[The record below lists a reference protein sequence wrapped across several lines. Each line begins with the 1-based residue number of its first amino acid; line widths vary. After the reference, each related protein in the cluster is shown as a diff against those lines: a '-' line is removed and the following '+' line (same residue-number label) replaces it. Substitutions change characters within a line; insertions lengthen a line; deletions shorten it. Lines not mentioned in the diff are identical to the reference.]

1 MRGDQRLT
9 GGRDV
14 PGFGYAHGCP
24 RKIHDGIGI
33 ASSYQVGNPGAIKA
47 RRDPADRPTTGRDRC
62 LLGRRGDFRHSA
74 AAGGRGQPRPNHW
87 TAEDFRGHHC
97 KHLEESR
104 RLRPASTEQ
113 AMTRPPK
120 RSMFAGDG
128 VAAPLQHATFRRIWL
143 ASLLS
148 NLGLLIQAVG
158 AAWAMT
164 QMTSSA
170 DKVALVQT
178 ALMLPVML
186 ISMPAGAI
194 ADMYDR
200 RIVALISLAI
210 ALSGATALTVLAWLG
225 LVTPETLLALCFVV
239 GSGMALFGPAWQ
251 SSVTEQVP
259 PETLPS
265 AVALNGI
272 SYNIARSFG
281 PAIGGIVVAAA
292 GAVAAFA
299 ANAVLYLPLLIV
311 LFLWR
316 RTSQPSRLPRERLNR
331 AIVSGVRY
339 IANSPA
345 IKIVLTR
352 TLVTGLIGGSVSA
365 LMPLVARDLLHGGAQ
380 TYGIMLGA
388 FGMGAVIGALNITEV
403 RKRMSGEAAIRACA
417 LSMGGAI
424 AAVALSREPVLTAA
438 ALVIAGAVW
447 MLAVALFNI
456 GVQLSAPRWVAGRSL
471 AAFQASIAG
480 GIAIGSW
487 GWGRLTDA
495 VGVEAALLV
504 SAALMLAS
512 PLLGLWLQMPRIGAR
527 NEDAEVLADP
537 EVQLSLTARSG
548 PLVVEIEYR
557 VAQDNARAFHN
568 VMQEVQLSRQRN
580 GAYGW
585 SIARD
590 IADPELWTERYHCPT
605 WLDYLRQ
612 RNRSTQSERAL
623 HQRAIGFH
631 LGPDP
636 VRVRRMLERPFGS
649 VRWKEDTPDRAVS
662 EVLPVTS
669 SAAGGST

>member
-1 MRGDQRLT
+1 
-9 GGRDV
+9 
-14 PGFGYAHGCP
+14 
-24 RKIHDGIGI
+24 
-33 ASSYQVGNPGAIKA
+33 
-47 RRDPADRPTTGRDRC
+47 
-62 LLGRRGDFRHSA
+62 
-74 AAGGRGQPRPNHW
+74 
-87 TAEDFRGHHC
+87 
-97 KHLEESR
+97 
-104 RLRPASTEQ
+104 
-113 AMTRPPK
+113 MTNSPK
-120 RSMFAGDG
+120 RSKFAADS
-128 VAAPLQHATFRRIWL
+128 VAAPLRHPVFRRIWL
-143 ASLLS
+143 ASLVS
-148 NLGLLIQAVG
+148 NLGLLIQGVG

-164 QMTSSA
+164 QMTSAA

-178 ALMLPVML
+178 ALMLPIML

-200 RIVALISLAI
+200 RIVALVSLSI
-210 ALSGATALTVLAWLG
+210 ALSGATALTVMAWLN
-225 LVTPETLLALCFVV
+225 LVTPEILLIFCFVV
-239 GSGMALFGPAWQ
+239 GSGNALFGPAWQ
-251 SSVTEQVP
+251 SSVSEQVP
-259 PETLPS
+259 AETLPS

-281 PAIGGIVVAAA
+281 PAIGGIIVATA

-299 ANAVLYLPLLIV
+299 ANAIFYIPLLVV

-316 RTSQPSRLPRERLNR
+316 RVSEPSRLPRERLNR
-331 AIVSGVRY
+331 AMVSGVRY
-339 IANSPA
+339 IANSPS
-345 IKIVLTR
+345 IRIVLAR
-352 TLVTGLIGGSVSA
+352 TLVTGVIGGSVMA

-388 FGMGAVIGALNITEV
+388 FGMGAVIGALNIAEL
-403 RKRMSGEAAIRACA
+403 RKRLSGEAAIRACT
-417 LSMGGAI
+417 LSMAGAI

-438 ALVIAGAVW
+438 ALVLAGGVW
-447 MLAVALFNI
+447 MAAVALFNI

-495 VGVEAALLV
+495 AGVETALLV
-504 SAALMLAS
+504 SAALMCAS
-512 PLLGLWLQMPRIGAR
+512 PLLGLWLGMPRVGAR

-537 EVQLSLTARSG
+537 EVRLSLTGRSG

-557 VAQDNARAFHN
+557 VDQENARAFHN

-623 HQRAIGFH
+623 HQRAIDFH

-649 VRWKEDTPDRAVS
+649 VRWKEDTPDRAAS
-662 EVLPVTS
+662 EVLPVAT
-669 SAAGGST
+669 AAGGSA

>member
-1 MRGDQRLT
+1 M
-9 GGRDV
+9 
-14 PGFGYAHGCP
+14 
-24 RKIHDGIGI
+24 
-33 ASSYQVGNPGAIKA
+33 
-47 RRDPADRPTTGRDRC
+47 
-62 LLGRRGDFRHSA
+62 
-74 AAGGRGQPRPNHW
+74 
-87 TAEDFRGHHC
+87 
-97 KHLEESR
+97 
-104 RLRPASTEQ
+104 TE
-113 AMTRPPK
+113 PSK
-120 RSMFAGDG
+120 RQMFAAHG
-128 VAAPLQHATFRRIWL
+128 VAAPLRHTVFRRIWL

-148 NLGLLIQAVG
+148 NLGLLIQGVG

-200 RIVALISLAI
+200 RIVALVSLSI
-210 ALSGATALTVLAWLG
+210 ALVGATALSVLAWLG
-225 LVTPETLLALCFVV
+225 LVTPEVLLAFCFIV

-251 SSVTEQVP
+251 SSVSEQVP
-259 PETLPS
+259 AETLPS

-281 PAIGGIVVAAA
+281 PAIGGIVVATA

-299 ANAVLYLPLLIV
+299 INAVLYIPLLVV

-316 RTSQPSRLPRERLNR
+316 RTSEPSRLPRERLNR

-339 IANSPA
+339 IANSPS
-345 IKIVLTR
+345 IRIVLAR

-388 FGMGAVIGALNITEV
+388 FGMGAVVGALNIGEL
-403 RKRMSGEAAIRACA
+403 RKRMSGEAAVRACTLTMA
-417 LSMGGAI
+417 GAI

-438 ALVIAGAVW
+438 ALVVAGAAW

-495 VGVEAALLV
+495 AGVETALLV
-504 SAALMLAS
+504 SAALMFAS
-512 PLLGLWLQMPRIGAR
+512 PLLGRWLKMPPIDAR
-527 NEDAEVLADP
+527 TEAAELLADP
-537 EVQLSLTARSG
+537 EVRLPLTGRSG

-557 VAQDNARAFHN
+557 VDQENARAFHN

-623 HQRAIGFH
+623 HQRAMDFH
-631 LGPDP
+631 LGPAP

-649 VRWKEDTPDRAVS
+649 VRWKEDTPDRAAS
-662 EVLPVTS
+662 EVLPVAT
-669 SAAGGST
+669 AAGSST

>member
-1 MRGDQRLT
+1 M
-9 GGRDV
+9 
-14 PGFGYAHGCP
+14 
-24 RKIHDGIGI
+24 
-33 ASSYQVGNPGAIKA
+33 
-47 RRDPADRPTTGRDRC
+47 
-62 LLGRRGDFRHSA
+62 
-74 AAGGRGQPRPNHW
+74 
-87 TAEDFRGHHC
+87 
-97 KHLEESR
+97 
-104 RLRPASTEQ
+104 TE
-113 AMTRPPK
+113 PPK
-120 RSMFAGDG
+120 RQMLNADG
-128 VAAPLQHATFRRIWL
+128 ITAPLRHPVFRRIWL

-148 NLGLLIQAVG
+148 NLGILIQGVG

-164 QMTSSA
+164 QMAASA

-194 ADMYDR
+194 ADMHDR
-200 RIVALISLAI
+200 RIVAMVSLSI
-210 ALSGATALTVLAWLG
+210 ALVGATSLTTLAWFSLI
-225 LVTPETLLALCFVV
+225 TPNILLSLCFVV

-251 SSVTEQVP
+251 SSVSEQVP
-259 PETLPS
+259 SETLPA

-281 PAIGGIVVAAA
+281 PAIGGVVVATA

-299 ANAVLYLPLLIV
+299 ANAVLYLPLLTV
-311 LFLWR
+311 LFLWNR
-316 RTSQPSRLPRERLNR
+316 VSEPSRLPREKLSR

-339 IANSPA
+339 ITNSPP

-352 TLVTGLIGGSVSA
+352 TFVTGVIGGSVSA
-365 LMPLVARDLLHGGAQ
+365 LMPLVVRDLLHGGAQ

-388 FGMGAVIGALNITEV
+388 FGMGAVVGALNIGAV
-403 RKRMSGEAAIRACA
+403 RKQMRGESAIRVCA

-424 AAVALSREPVLTAA
+424 GAVGLSREPVLTAA
-438 ALVIAGAVW
+438 ALVVAGAAW

-487 GWGRLTDA
+487 GWGHLTDLA
-495 VGVEAALLV
+495 GVETALLV
-504 SAALMLAS
+504 SAGLMLCS
-512 PLLGLWLQMPRIGAR
+512 PLLGLLLPMPRIGAR
-527 NEDAEVLADP
+527 SEDAEVLADP
-537 EVQLSLTARSG
+537 EVQLQLTARSG

-557 VAQDNARAFHN
+557 VAQESARAFHN
-568 VMQEVQLSRQRN
+568 VMQDVQLSRQRS

-585 SIARD
+585 SLARD

-612 RNRSTQSERAL
+612 RNRATQTERAL
-623 HQRAIGFH
+623 HQQAIAFH
-631 LGPDP
+631 TGSDP
-636 VRVRRMLERPFGS
+636 IRIRRMLERPFGS
-649 VRWKEDTPDRAVS
+649 VRWKEETPDRAAS
-662 EVLPVTS
+662 EVLPVVA
-669 SAAGGST
+669 SAAGSST

>member
-1 MRGDQRLT
+1 MGLEMPDGPAMSATPQHNT
-9 GGRDV
+9 
-14 PGFGYAHGCP
+14 PS
-24 RKIHDGIGI
+24 DGI
-33 ASSYQVGNPGAIKA
+33 
-47 RRDPADRPTTGRDRC
+47 
-62 LLGRRGDFRHSA
+62 
-74 AAGGRGQPRPNHW
+74 
-87 TAEDFRGHHC
+87 
-97 KHLEESR
+97 
-104 RLRPASTEQ
+104 
-113 AMTRPPK
+113 
-120 RSMFAGDG
+120 
-128 VAAPLQHATFRRIWL
+128 AAPLRFPTFRRIWL

-148 NLGLLIQAVG
+148 NLGLMIQSVG

-178 ALMLPVML
+178 ALMLPIML
-186 ISMPAGAI
+186 ISMPAGAV

-200 RIVALISLAI
+200 RKVSLVSLVVSLI
-210 ALSGATALTVLAWLG
+210 GAGALTVLDWTG
-225 LVTPETLLALCFVV
+225 HITPNILLAFCFII

-251 SSVTEQVP
+251 SSVAEQVP
-259 PETLPS
+259 PDVLPS

-281 PAIGGIVVAAA
+281 PAIGGIVVATA

-299 ANAVLYLPLLIV
+299 SNAILYVPLLVV
-311 LFLWR
+311 LLLWR
-316 RTSQPSRLPRERLNR
+316 RNTEASRLPREKLNR
-331 AIVSGVRY
+331 AIVSGIRY
-339 IANSPA
+339 IANSPS

-352 TLVTGLIGGSVSA
+352 TLITGICGGSVSA

-388 FGMGAVIGALNITEV
+388 FGMGAVIGALNIGHV
-403 RKRMSGEAAIRACA
+403 RKHLGSEASIRACA
-417 LSMGGAI
+417 IIMGLAI
-424 AAVALSREPVLTAA
+424 AVVAVSSEPVLTAA
-438 ALVIAGAVW
+438 ALVVAGAVW

-471 AAFQASIAG
+471 AAFQAAISG

-487 GWGRLTDA
+487 GWGFLTDH
-495 VGVEAALLV
+495 VGVELALLA
-504 SAALMLAS
+504 SGAAMFVS
-512 PLLGLWLQMPRIGAR
+512 PLFGLWLQMPPIAAR
-527 NEDAEVLADP
+527 DEENADLLAHP
-537 EVQLSLTARSG
+537 EVRLPLTGRSG

-557 VAQDNARAFHN
+557 VDQENARAFHG
-568 VMQEVQLSRQRN
+568 VMQDVQLSRQRN

-605 WLDYLRQ
+605 WLDFLRQ
-612 RNRSTQSERAL
+612 RNRATQSERAL
-623 HQRAIGFH
+623 YLRAVAFH

-649 VRWKEDTPDRAVS
+649 VRWKDETPDRAAV
-662 EVLPVTS
+662 EVLPVATPAGS
-669 SAAGGST
+669 SG

>member
-1 MRGDQRLT
+1 MTEQPKRL
-9 GGRDV
+9 
-14 PGFGYAHGCP
+14 GFAA
-24 RKIHDGIGI
+24 DGI
-33 ASSYQVGNPGAIKA
+33 
-47 RRDPADRPTTGRDRC
+47 
-62 LLGRRGDFRHSA
+62 
-74 AAGGRGQPRPNHW
+74 
-87 TAEDFRGHHC
+87 
-97 KHLEESR
+97 
-104 RLRPASTEQ
+104 
-113 AMTRPPK
+113 
-120 RSMFAGDG
+120 
-128 VAAPLQHATFRRIWL
+128 AAPLRHAVFRRIWL
-143 ASLLS
+143 ASLVS
-148 NLGLLIQAVG
+148 NLGILIQGVG

-178 ALMLPVML
+178 ALMLPIML
-186 ISMPAGAI
+186 IAMPAGAI
-194 ADMYDR
+194 ADMHDR
-200 RIVALISLAI
+200 RIVALISLGI
-210 ALSGATALTVLAWLG
+210 ALVGATVLTVLAWLG
-225 LVTPETLLALCFVV
+225 LVTPNILLALCFVV

-251 SSVTEQVP
+251 ASVSEQVP
-259 PETLPS
+259 AETLPA

-281 PAIGGIVVAAA
+281 PAIGGIVVATA

-299 ANAVLYLPLLIV
+299 VNAVLYLPLMVV
-311 LFLWR
+311 LFLWN
-316 RTSQPSRLPRERLNR
+316 RTHEPSRLPRERLNR

-339 IANSPA
+339 IANSPS
-345 IKIVLTR
+345 IRIVLIR
-352 TLVTGLIGGSVSA
+352 TLVTGIIGGSVSA

-388 FGMGAVIGALNITEV
+388 FGMGAVFGALNIGEV
-403 RKRMSGEAAIRACA
+403 RRRMSGEAAVRACA
-417 LSMGGAI
+417 ISMAGAI
-424 AAVALSREPVLTAA
+424 ASVALSTSAILTAL
-438 ALVIAGAVW
+438 ALVLAGAVW

-480 GIAIGSW
+480 GIAVGSW
-487 GWGRLTDA
+487 GWGHLTDLA
-495 VGVEAALLV
+495 GVETALLV
-504 SAALMLAS
+504 SSGLMLLS
-512 PLLGLWLQMPRIGAR
+512 PLLGIWLRMPRVGAR
-527 NEDAEVLADP
+527 NEDATELLADP

-590 IADPELWTERYHCPT
+590 IGDPELWTERYHCPT

-612 RNRSTQSERAL
+612 RNRATQSERAL
-623 HQRAIGFH
+623 HQRAIDFH

-636 VRVRRMLERPFGS
+636 IRVRRMLERPFGS
-649 VRWKEDTPDRAVS
+649 VRWKEDTPDRAAN
-662 EVLPVTS
+662 EVLPVVAT
-669 SAAGGST
+669 AAGSST

>member
-1 MRGDQRLT
+1 MTETAKRT
-9 GGRDV
+9 I
-14 PGFGYAHGCP
+14 F
-24 RKIHDGIGI
+24 
-33 ASSYQVGNPGAIKA
+33 
-47 RRDPADRPTTGRDRC
+47 
-62 LLGRRGDFRHSA
+62 SA
-74 AAGGRGQPRPNHW
+74 
-87 TAEDFRGHHC
+87 
-97 KHLEESR
+97 
-104 RLRPASTEQ
+104 
-113 AMTRPPK
+113 
-120 RSMFAGDG
+120 DG
-128 VAAPLQHATFRRIWL
+128 VAAPLRHSVFRRIWL

-148 NLGLLIQAVG
+148 NLGLLIQGVG

-178 ALMLPVML
+178 ALMLPIML

-200 RIVALISLAI
+200 RIVALLSLSISLA
-210 ALSGATALTVLAWLG
+210 GATALAVLAWLG
-225 LVTPETLLALCFVV
+225 MVTPNVLLAFCFIV
-239 GSGMALFGPAWQ
+239 GCGMALFGPAWQ
-251 SSVTEQVP
+251 SSVSEQVP
-259 PETLPS
+259 PETLPA

-281 PAIGGIVVAAA
+281 PAIGGIVVATA

-299 ANAVLYLPLLIV
+299 ANALLYIPLLIV

-316 RTSQPSRLPRERLNR
+316 RASEPSRLPREKLSR

-339 IANSPA
+339 ISNSPS
-345 IKIVLTR
+345 IRIVLTR
-352 TLVTGLIGGSVSA
+352 TLVTGLLGGSVSA

-388 FGMGAVIGALNITEV
+388 FGMGAVIGALNIGEI
-403 RKRMSGEAAIRACA
+403 RKRLSGEASVRVCAIT
-417 LSMGGAI
+417 MGLAI
-424 AAVALSREPVLTAA
+424 AVIAISTQPVITAA
-438 ALVIAGAVW
+438 ALVLAGSVW

-471 AAFQASIAG
+471 AAFQAAIAG
-480 GIAIGSW
+480 GIALGSW
-487 GWGRLTDA
+487 GWGHLTDL
-495 VGVEAALLV
+495 VGVETALLV
-504 SAALMLAS
+504 SAGMMAAS
-512 PLLGLWLQMPRIGAR
+512 PLLGMWLTMPPIGAR
-527 NEDAEVLADP
+527 NEVAESLADP
-537 EVQLSLTARSG
+537 EVRLPLTGRSG

-557 VAQDNARAFHN
+557 VAADNARIFHGL
-568 VMQEVQLSRQRN
+568 MQEVQLSRQRN

-612 RNRSTQSERAL
+612 RNRSTQSEREL
-623 HQRAIGFH
+623 HRRAMAFHIGIE
-631 LGPDP
+631 P

-649 VRWKEDTPDRAVS
+649 VRWKEDSPDRSAS
-662 EVLPVTS
+662 EVLPAATPAGS
-669 SAAGGST
+669 ST

>member
-1 MRGDQRLT
+1 MT
-9 GGRDV
+9 EA
-14 PGFGYAHGCP
+14 P
-24 RKIHDGIGI
+24 K
-33 ASSYQVGNPGAIKA
+33 
-47 RRDPADRPTTGRDRC
+47 RPT
-62 LLGRRGDFRHSA
+62 FSA
-74 AAGGRGQPRPNHW
+74 
-87 TAEDFRGHHC
+87 D
-97 KHLEESR
+97 S
-104 RLRPASTEQ
+104 
-113 AMTRPPK
+113 
-120 RSMFAGDG
+120 
-128 VAAPLQHATFRRIWL
+128 VAAPLRHSVFRRIWL

-148 NLGLLIQAVG
+148 NLGLLIQGVG

-178 ALMLPVML
+178 ALMLPIML

-200 RIVALISLAI
+200 RIVALVSLSISLA
-210 ALSGATALTVLAWLG
+210 GATSLSVLAWFG
-225 LVTPETLLALCFVV
+225 MVTPNILLAFCFVV
-239 GSGMALFGPAWQ
+239 GCGMALFGPAWQ
-251 SSVTEQVP
+251 ASVSEQVP
-259 PETLPS
+259 AETLPS

-281 PAIGGIVVAAA
+281 PAIGGIVVATA

-299 ANAVLYLPLLIV
+299 ANAMLYIPLLIV

-316 RTSQPSRLPRERLNR
+316 RASEPSRLPREKLSR

-339 IANSPA
+339 IANSPS
-345 IKIVLTR
+345 IRIVLMR
-352 TLVTGLIGGSVSA
+352 TLVTGLLGGSVSA

-388 FGMGAVIGALNITEV
+388 FGMGAVIGALNISEV
-403 RKRMSGEAAIRACA
+403 RKRLSGEASVRVCAIT
-417 LSMGGAI
+417 MGLAI
-424 AAVALSREPVLTAA
+424 AVIAISKEPVITAA
-438 ALVIAGAVW
+438 ALVLAGSVW

-471 AAFQASIAG
+471 AAFQAAIAG

-487 GWGRLTDA
+487 GWGHLTDL
-495 VGVEAALLV
+495 VGVEMALLT
-504 SAALMLAS
+504 SAAAMFVS
-512 PLLGLWLQMPRIGAR
+512 PLLGLWLTMPPIGGR
-527 NEDAEVLADP
+527 NEAADLLEDP
-537 EVQLSLTARSG
+537 EVRLPLTGRSG

-557 VAQDNARAFHN
+557 VDPDSARVFHGL
-568 VMQEVQLSRQRN
+568 MQEVQLSRQRN

-612 RNRSTQSERAL
+612 RNRSTQAEREL
-623 HQRAIGFH
+623 HLRAIAFH
-631 LGPDP
+631 IGVEPI
-636 VRVRRMLERPFGS
+636 RVRRMLERPFGS
-649 VRWKEDTPDRAVS
+649 VRWKEDTPDRAAS
-662 EVLPVTS
+662 EVLPAATPAGS
-669 SAAGGST
+669 ST

>member
-1 MRGDQRLT
+1 MT
-9 GGRDV
+9 G
-14 PGFGYAHGCP
+14 
-24 RKIHDGIGI
+24 K
-33 ASSYQVGNPGAIKA
+33 
-47 RRDPADRPTTGRDRC
+47 
-62 LLGRRGDFRHSA
+62 
-74 AAGGRGQPRPNHW
+74 
-87 TAEDFRGHHC
+87 
-97 KHLEESR
+97 
-104 RLRPASTEQ
+104 
-113 AMTRPPK
+113 PK
-120 RSMFAGDG
+120 RSMFAADG
-128 VAAPLQHATFRRIWL
+128 VAAPLRYVTFRRIWL

-158 AAWAMT
+158 AAWEMT

-200 RIVALISLAI
+200 RIVALVSLSVS
-210 ALSGATALTVLAWLG
+210 LSGATALTVLAWLG
-225 LVTPETLLALCFVV
+225 LVTPENLLVFCFVV

-251 SSVTEQVP
+251 SSVSEQVP
-259 PETLPS
+259 TETLPS

-299 ANAVLYLPLLIV
+299 ANAIFYLPLLVV

-316 RTSQPSRLPRERLNR
+316 RTSEPSRLPRERLNR

-339 IANSPA
+339 IANSPS
-345 IKIVLTR
+345 IKIVLAR

-388 FGMGAVIGALNITEV
+388 FGMGAVIGALNIGEV

-424 AAVALSREPVLTAA
+424 AAVGLSREPVLTAA

-495 VGVEAALLV
+495 AGVEIALLV

-512 PLLGLWLQMPRIGAR
+512 PLLGMWLRMPRVGAR

-537 EVQLSLTARSG
+537 QVQLSLTARSG

-557 VAQDNARAFHN
+557 VAQQDARAFHN

-623 HQRAIGFH
+623 HQRAMDFH

-636 VRVRRMLERPFGS
+636 VRIRRMLERPFGS
-649 VRWKEDTPDRAVS
+649 VRWNEETPDRAAG
-662 EVLPVTS
+662 EVLPIATA
-669 SAAGGST
+669 AAGGST

>member
-1 MRGDQRLT
+1 M
-9 GGRDV
+9 
-14 PGFGYAHGCP
+14 
-24 RKIHDGIGI
+24 I
-33 ASSYQVGNPGAIKA
+33 AK
-47 RRDPADRPTTGRDRC
+47 
-62 LLGRRGDFRHSA
+62 L
-74 AAGGRGQPRPNHW
+74 
-87 TAEDFRGHHC
+87 
-97 KHLEESR
+97 
-104 RLRPASTEQ
+104 
-113 AMTRPPK
+113 K
-120 RSMFAGDG
+120 RSMFASDG
-128 VAAPLQHATFRRIWL
+128 VGAPLRHTTFRRIWL

-200 RIVALISLAI
+200 RIVALVSLGI
-210 ALSGATALTVLAWLG
+210 ALSGAAALTALAWLG
-225 LVTPETLLALCFVV
+225 LVTPTTLLAFCFII

-251 SSVTEQVP
+251 SSVSEQVP
-259 PETLPS
+259 SETLPS
-265 AVALNGI
+265 AVALNSI

-281 PAIGGIVVAAA
+281 PAIGGIVVAAL

-299 ANAVLYLPLLIV
+299 ANAVLYIPLLVV

-316 RTSQPSRLPRERLNR
+316 RESEPSRLPRERLNR

-345 IKIVLTR
+345 IKIVLAR

-365 LMPLVARDLLHGGAQ
+365 LMPLVTRDLLHGGAQ

-388 FGMGAVIGALNITEV
+388 FGMGAVIGALNIGEV
-403 RKRMSGEAAIRACA
+403 RKHLGGESAVRACA
-417 LSMGGAI
+417 LAMGTAI
-424 AAVALSREPVLTAA
+424 AAVALSHQRVLTAA
-438 ALVIAGAVW
+438 ALVVAGAAW

-471 AAFQASIAG
+471 ATFQAAISG

-487 GWGRLTDA
+487 GWGHLTDA
-495 VGVEAALLV
+495 AGVEIALLV
-504 SAALMLAS
+504 SAILMLAS
-512 PLLGLWLQMPRIGAR
+512 PLLGRWLQMPRVGAR

-537 EVQLSLTARSG
+537 EVRLQLTGRSG

-557 VAQDNARAFHN
+557 VAQDSARAFHN

-605 WLDYLRQ
+605 WFDYLRQ
-612 RNRSTQSERAL
+612 RSRSTQSERAL
-623 HQRAIGFH
+623 HQRAMDFH

-649 VRWKEDTPDRAVS
+649 VRWKEETPDRAAN
-662 EVLPVTS
+662 EVLPVA
-669 SAAGGST
+669 SAAAGSST